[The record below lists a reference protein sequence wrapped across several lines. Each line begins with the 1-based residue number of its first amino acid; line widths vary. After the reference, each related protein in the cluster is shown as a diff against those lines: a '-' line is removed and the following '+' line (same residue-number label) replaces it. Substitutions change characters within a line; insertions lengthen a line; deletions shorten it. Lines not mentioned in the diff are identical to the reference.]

1 MSNALS
7 LMSKI
12 REIGNS
18 FILATLKENGFP
30 ELSPSHGDILAVLY
44 KSDKVTMSDIA
55 KKIHR
60 TKATVTVLIDKL
72 EKLKLIKRDKSA
84 QDTRITY
91 ITLTPKGEDLK
102 PLFEKISD
110 ELNMMLYKDLT
121 LREIKQLEELLN
133 KIIKSQ

>member
-55 KKIHR
+55 KRIHR

-91 ITLTPKGEDLK
+91 ITLTSKGEDLK

-110 ELNMMLYKDLT
+110 ELNMILYKDLT
-121 LREIKQLEELLN
+121 LKEIKQLEELLN